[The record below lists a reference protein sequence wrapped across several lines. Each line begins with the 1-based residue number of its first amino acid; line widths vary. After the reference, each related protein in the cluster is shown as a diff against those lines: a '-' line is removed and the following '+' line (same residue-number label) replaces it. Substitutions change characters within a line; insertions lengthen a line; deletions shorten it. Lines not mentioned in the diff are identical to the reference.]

1 MALRET
7 YRTPKGYFRMFVPTE
22 IWRAALAM
30 VERHGPTA
38 SAHAAMR
45 AAEHFTRGDVERTV
59 AWQKIVD
66 AIVVLQSEEPAGG
79 ETIH

>member
-1 MALRET
+1 
-7 YRTPKGYFRMFVPTE
+7 MFVPTE

-30 VERHGPTA
+30 VERHGPAA

-59 AWQKIVD
+59 AWQRIVD

>member
-1 MALRET
+1 
-7 YRTPKGYFRMFVPTE
+7 MFVPTE

-30 VERHGPTA
+30 VERHGPAA

-59 AWQKIVD
+59 AWQKIVE